1 MSQKSLRKFIKWVK
15 RCGIE
20 VSVSDVLPILLQ
32 GFRQFLIKTFY
43 SHEIKCQSYQKKVNN

>member
-1 MSQKSLRKFIKWVK
+1 MGKKVRT
-15 RCGIE
+15 E
-20 VSVSDVLPILLQ
+20 VSVTDVLLILLQ

>member
-1 MSQKSLRKFIKWVK
+1 MSQKSLRNFIKWVK
-15 RCGIE
+15 RCAIE